1 MPQTEINFKDFSRN
15 NPIFVNMKTGTVI
28 KSTGDKYLVKTEKAE
43 YLCNIRGKF
52 RTSGLRSTSPI
63 AVGDK
68 VEFEVINEEQK
79 HGLIQEIRPRKNM
92 LVRKSTNLSKKS
104 HILAANIDL
113 AVLMVTLKDPETY
126 QLFIDRF
133 LVASEKENVP
143 AALVFNKIDLLDE
156 EERENLDYLYMM
168 YKSIG
173 YPCVKISVKE
183 EKNIDE
189 FSRLIAGK
197 TVVINGNSGVGKS
210 SLLNLL
216 APGLNLKTA
225 QISDSHRQGKHTTT
239 FAEMFEIGDAR
250 LIDSPG
256 IKGFGLTDI
265 DYNRLSKYFREMDAL
280 RSECKFNNCTHTHE
294 PGCRIKEAVENY
306 EISPDRYRNYLKI
319 LDEKDDKYRED
330 IYK

>member
-1 MPQTEINFKDFSRN
+1 
-15 NPIFVNMKTGTVI
+15 MKIGTVI
-28 KSTGDKYLVKTEKAE
+28 KSTGSKYLVKTNDTE
-43 YLCNIRGKF
+43 YFCNIRGKF

-63 AVGDK
+63 AVGDLVK
-68 VEFEVINEEQK
+68 FKVINEEQK
-79 HGLIQEIRPRKNM
+79 HGLIQEIQDRKNI

-113 AVLMVTLKDPETY
+113 AILMVTLKDPETY

-133 LVASEKENVP
+133 LVASEKANIP
-143 AALVFNKIDLLDE
+143 AALVFNKIDLLNT
-156 EERENLDYLYMM
+156 EEREQLDYLYMM

-173 YPCVKISVKE
+173 YPCVKISVRE
-183 EKNIDE
+183 ESNIE
-189 FSRLIAGK
+189 ALKQLIAGK

-216 APGLNLKTA
+216 APDLNLKTA
-225 QISDSHRQGKHTTT
+225 EISEMHRQGKHTTT

-256 IKGFGLTDI
+256 IKGYGLTDI
-265 DYNRLSKYFREMDAL
+265 DYNRLSEYFREMNAL

-294 PGCRIKEAVENY
+294 PGCRIKEAVENF
-306 EISPDRYRNYLKI
+306 EISPDRYKNYLKI